1 MISLQS
7 EPCVLEHNYYEGVIR
22 GNQNLMLG
30 GFNSQ
35 ESQFIRWI
43 KVSHN

>member
-1 MISLQS
+1 M
-7 EPCVLEHNYYEGVIR
+7 LEHNDDEGVVR
-22 GNQNLMLG
+22 RNQNLVLG

-35 ESQFIRWI
+35 ESQFIRGV